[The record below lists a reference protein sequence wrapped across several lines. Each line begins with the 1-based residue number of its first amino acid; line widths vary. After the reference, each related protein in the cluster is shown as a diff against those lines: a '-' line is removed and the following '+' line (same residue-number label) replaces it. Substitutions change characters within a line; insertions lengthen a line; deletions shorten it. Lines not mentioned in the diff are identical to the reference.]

1 MYISQFDEDMALSL
15 STKAIEVFEHTHI
28 SKDVKFTKDMLM
40 IWEEKLSSIVPELK
54 ALSNKD
60 ILLKVYST
68 VLSKSSMTELNSL
81 QLSSFQLIT
90 SAIADSLVKAFPKS
104 IAITSLVDEV
114 TDIHLDFIESF
125 QALTQGRESSESIES
140 SDTVAEFKAN
150 QELLCYQYAGLCRYT
165 YTRLSL
171 SLGSDFDTSSA
182 SHMMR
187 VSNWVSPVYARLQRR
202 FVRFQA
208 GVVDEKVDET
218 NNAAFDRYYRIES
231 NR

>member
-28 SKDVKFTKDMLM
+28 SKDVKFTKDRLM

-125 QALTQGRESSESIES
+125 QALTQGRESSERYCTTYHVGVTDSHYI
-140 SDTVAEFKAN
+140 TTHGVY
-150 QELLCYQYAGLCRYT
+150 CYIDAYHLAL
-165 YTRLSL
+165 
-171 SLGSDFDTSSA
+171 
-182 SHMMR
+182 
-187 VSNWVSPVYARLQRR
+187 SPVILLQNLRPTKSS
-202 FVRFQA
+202 FA
-208 GVVDEKVDET
+208 TSMLDCVDT
-218 NNAAFDRYYRIES
+218 RTLA
-231 NR
+231 